1 MNKMRIF
8 TVAVFA
14 VCLTGCGRLGIRGNR
29 HITTEQRTIA
39 PFTEIEAA
47 GAFQIEWHDGTPALS
62 ITTDE
67 NLLPYIEN
75 QVSGNKLRLHT
86 RERVI
91 PTHGG
96 IKIVVSSATLSGADL
111 SGAVRL
117 DAKQISG
124 PKFYFESSGAGRITL
139 DGNVDQLMA
148 DMTGATDLNAK
159 SLQTKTAEISA
170 TGASK
175 AEINVSETLRVSITG
190 AGKIT
195 YSGNPKTIEKHITGA
210 GSIRH
215 QD

>member
-1 MNKMRIF
+1 MNKI
-8 TVAVFA
+8 TILIVAVFA
-14 VCLTGCGRLGIRGNR
+14 VCLTGCGRLGIRGNG

-39 PFTEIEAA
+39 AFTEIEAK
-47 GAFQIEWHDGTPALS
+47 GAFEIEWHNGTPALS

-75 QVSGNKLRLHT
+75 QVSGNKLRLHG

-91 PTHGG
+91 PTHG
-96 IKIVVSSATLSGADL
+96 IKVVVSSPTLKGAKL
-111 SGAVRL
+111 TGAVRL
-117 DAKQISG
+117 NAKQISG

-139 DGNVDQLMA
+139 DGNVDQLLA
-148 DMTGATDLNAK
+148 DMTGATDLNAR

-175 AEINVSETLRVSITG
+175 AEIAVSETLRVSITG

>member
-1 MNKMRIF
+1 MNKI
-8 TVAVFA
+8 TILIVAVFA
-14 VCLTGCGRLGIRGNR
+14 VCLTGCGRLGIRGNG

-39 PFTEIEAA
+39 AFTEIEAK
-47 GAFQIEWHDGTPALS
+47 GAFEIEWHNGTPALS

-75 QVSGNKLRLHT
+75 QVSSNKLRLHG

-91 PTHGG
+91 PTHG
-96 IKIVVSSATLSGADL
+96 IKVVVSSPTLNGAKL
-111 SGAVRL
+111 TGAVRL
-117 DAKQISG
+117 NAKQISG

-139 DGNVDQLMA
+139 DGNVDQLLA
-148 DMTGATDLNAK
+148 DMTGATDLNAR

-175 AEINVSETLRVSITG
+175 AEIAVSETLRVSITG

>member
-1 MNKMRIF
+1 MNKITIF
-8 TVAVFA
+8 IVAVFA
-14 VCLTGCGRLGIRGNR
+14 VCLTGCGRLGIRGDGR
-29 HITTEQRTIA
+29 IATDQRTIA
-39 PFTEIEAA
+39 EFTEIETD
-47 GAFQIEWHDGTPALS
+47 GAFEIEWHSGTPALS
-62 ITTDE
+62 IITDE

-86 RERVI
+86 RERI
-91 PTHGG
+91 WPRHG
-96 IKIVVSSATLSGADL
+96 IKVVVSSPTLNGAKL
-111 SGAVRL
+111 TGAVRL
-117 DAKQISG
+117 NAKQISG

-139 DGNVDQLMA
+139 DGNVDQLLA
-148 DMTGATDLNAK
+148 DMTGATDLNAR

-175 AEINVSETLRVSITG
+175 AEIAVSETLRVSITG

>member
-1 MNKMRIF
+1 MNKITIF
-8 TVAVFA
+8 IVAVLA
-14 VCLTGCGRLGIRGNR
+14 VCLTGCGRLGIRGDG
-29 HITTEQRTIA
+29 HITTDQRTIA
-39 PFTEIEAA
+39 AFTEIEAD
-47 GAFQIEWHDGTPALS
+47 GAFEIEWHNGTPALS

-86 RERVI
+86 RERI
-91 PTHGG
+91 WPTHG
-96 IKIVVSSATLSGADL
+96 IKVVVSSPTLNGAKL
-111 SGAVRL
+111 TGAVRL
-117 DAKQISG
+117 NAKQISG

-139 DGNVDQLMA
+139 DGNVDQLLA
-148 DMTGATDLNAK
+148 DMTGATDLNAR

-175 AEINVSETLRVSITG
+175 AEIAVSETLRVSITG

-195 YSGNPKTIEKHITGA
+195 YSGNPKAVEKHITGA

>member
-1 MNKMRIF
+1 MNKI
-8 TVAVFA
+8 TISIVAVLA

-39 PFTEIEAA
+39 PFTEIEAE
-47 GAFQIEWHDGTPALS
+47 GAFEIEWHSGTPTLS

-75 QVSGNKLRLHT
+75 QLSGNKLRLHA
-86 RERVI
+86 RERII
-91 PTHGG
+91 PTRGR
-96 IKIVVSSATLSGADL
+96 IKVVVSGATLNGADL

-117 DAKQISG
+117 NAKQISG
-124 PKFYFESSGAGRITL
+124 AKFYFQSRGAGEITL
-139 DGNVDQLMA
+139 DGNVDQLLA
-148 DMTGATDLNAK
+148 DMTGATKLLAER
-159 SLQTKTAEISA
+159 LQTKTTELST

-175 AEINVSETLRVSITG
+175 AEIAVSETLRVSIKG

-195 YSGNPKTIEKHITGA
+195 YFGNPKTIEKHITGA